1 MPLWAEISFVVP
13 GFRGMIHLT
22 KDRMHERRVG
32 MKTIISTPDAPKAI
46 GPYSQAVRYGDLLFV
61 SGMLGMDPKTGEM
74 AGTDIESQ
82 AVRILENLKAV
93 VEAAGMTLQ
102 NVLKST
108 VFLKDMNDFAKFNEI
123 YGRYFPEAPPARETV
138 QVAKLPRDAAIEISV
153 ICGK

>member
-1 MPLWAEISFVVP
+1 
-13 GFRGMIHLT
+13 MIRLIN
-22 KDRMHERRVG
+22 DRMRERRDG
-32 MKTIISTPDAPKAI
+32 MKTIISTLDAPKAI

-74 AGTDIESQ
+74 AGADIETQ
-82 AVRILENLKAV
+82 AIRVLENLKAV
-93 VEAAGMTLQ
+93 TEAAGMGLK

-108 VFLKDMNDFAKFNEI
+108 VFLKDMNDFARFNEI
-123 YGRYFPEAPPARETV
+123 YGQYFPESPPARETV

>member
-1 MPLWAEISFVVP
+1 
-13 GFRGMIHLT
+13 
-22 KDRMHERRVG
+22 

-93 VEAAGMTLQ
+93 IETAGMTLQ

-123 YGRYFPEAPPARETV
+123 YERYFPEAPPARETV